1 MTTTA
6 PAWTALPASVT
17 RQEKILITVKAYPN
31 PSKKYIETV
40 CVAGVTEG
48 GQWIRLYPIP
58 YRALAYDQRF
68 PNYTWIEAAV
78 RKSRDHRPESH
89 YVDLDTIRPLSKVG
103 TEHNWQERRRLLLP
117 LTSTSIEYLIDQN
130 RLHRTSLGLIRPKN
144 VKRLVIKNQTPEWS
158 ADELAKLRQRS
169 LLDALGEDSTYEVV
183 KELEKIPYRFMYEF
197 ECDDARCH
205 GHRFEVI
212 SWEVLESYRNFRSR
226 YGETDWQG
234 KFRQRYE
241 EEFLG
246 PTRDL
251 CFYVGTVSS
260 HPGTWTIIGL
270 FYPPARPDVIQPSM
284 F

>member
-6 PAWTALPASVT
+6 PAWTALPASIA
-17 RQEKILITVKAYPN
+17 RKEKILVTVKAYPN

-58 YRALAYDQRF
+58 YRALEYDQRF

-89 YVDLDTIRPLSKVG
+89 YVDLETIRPLSKVG
-103 TEHNWQERRRLLLP
+103 TERGWEVRRRILSP
-117 LTSTSIEYLIDQN
+117 LTSSSIEYLMDQN
-130 RLHRTSLGLIRPKN
+130 RLNGTSLGLIRPKK
-144 VKRLVIKNQTPEWS
+144 VTRLLMKKQPPEWS
-158 ADELAKLRQRS
+158 TDELAKLRQRS
-169 LLDALGEDSTYEVV
+169 LLEGMDMDGTYAVV
-183 KELEKIPYRFMYEF
+183 QELEKIPFRFVYEF
-197 ECDDARCH
+197 LCQDARCH
-205 GHRFEVI
+205 GHKYEVI
-212 SWEVLESYRNFRSR
+212 SWEMLQSYRSWRDR
-226 YGETDWQG
+226 YGQEGWET

-241 EEFLG
+241 DEFLG
-246 PTRDL
+246 PACDL
-251 CFYVGTVSS
+251 HFYVGTVSN

-270 FYPPARPDVIQPSM
+270 FYPPAGPDVIQPSM